1 MCGRAVRETPGRR
14 DAGNSTVEF
23 SLVSVLLIGLFLGVL
38 QLGFVLHTRNVL
50 VASAQE
56 GARYGANAD
65 RGPADAQAR
74 TQEVVATA
82 LSGAVAGRMT
92 YVAEQVV
99 RDGVVTME
107 VTVRGPL
114 PLLFLPVG
122 PLALTVRGH
131 ALEEAR

>member
-1 MCGRAVRETPGRR
+1 MR
-14 DAGNSTVEF
+14 DEGSSTVEF
-23 SLVSVLLIGLFLGVL
+23 TLVSVLLLGLFLAVL

-65 RGPADAQAR
+65 RGTADARER
-74 TQEVVATA
+74 TREVVSTA
-82 LSGAVAGRMT
+82 LSTSVADRMR
-92 YVAEQVV
+92 YEAEQVV
-99 RDGVVTME
+99 RDGVVTVE

-114 PLLFLPVG
+114 PLVFLPAG
-122 PLALTVRGH
+122 PLSLTVRGH